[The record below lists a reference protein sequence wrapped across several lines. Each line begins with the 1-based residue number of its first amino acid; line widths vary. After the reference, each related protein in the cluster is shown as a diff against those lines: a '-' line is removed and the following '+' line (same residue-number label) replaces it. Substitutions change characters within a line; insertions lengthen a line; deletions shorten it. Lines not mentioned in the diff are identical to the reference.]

1 MNLKSDGTADGE
13 LGLIPLSSA
22 QYGMWLADHVPGG
35 PAVNIAHCVEIEGP
49 VDHDAFARAVNDGG
63 HETESLVVRVVE
75 SDGRPY
81 QFVDR
86 SIIYDEPVLDFSD
99 AEDPVAAAMEWMR
112 RDYNTK
118 AVDLS
123 RDRLTETR
131 LIRVGE
137 DHYFWYGRAHHL
149 VIDGYG
155 AFNSLNR
162 MAEHYNALLEGR
174 PPTRLDAA
182 SLHDIVE
189 AEHAYRASSRYE
201 ADKTYWLNKVSD
213 LPKPVSLS
221 GRTARSGKVD
231 RVAGLQLPA
240 HLSDRLDR
248 FADEV
253 NASAAQVVIA
263 AFAAF
268 LARMTGTEEVAL
280 SLPVTARVTKR
291 LRNAA
296 AMLANMVPI
305 RFAVHHSTT
314 VEELVRASVSE
325 LVSAMRHQLYRF
337 EDLRRDSAAIDPSAN
352 SFGPIVNILFFDS
365 EIRLGSAVGR
375 YRALTSGALDDLQLN
390 LYRSGADAPLLIE
403 LHGNPNLYGQDEL
416 GSHADRFLDFLHRMM
431 DAPLDTRI
439 GDIQLVG
446 PAEELRIVEELAG
459 HDGETPSGTLV
470 DLLTRQAAD
479 TPSAVA
485 VTSDATAL
493 TYRELDERSNRFARR
508 LIALGA
514 GPESLVAIAMPRDA
528 DLIVAV
534 LGVLKSGA
542 GYLPLDTAHPAERLE
557 YVLGDANPIAVV
569 TKRGMREQVPG
580 DPGRVVLFDD
590 VLAAEQ
596 AADPITDADRSG
608 LLRPDH
614 LAYVIYTSGS
624 TGRPKGVSITHRAV
638 STYLVNSCAEIGIR
652 SDDVWTLFHS
662 FAFDYSVWEIFGALV
677 TGGRIVVVD
686 SLTARSPDDVVRLA
700 AREQVTVF
708 SQTPSAF
715 YQFAAARQ
723 RYAHAGQPEGELS
736 LRLVILSGEALDPAG
751 LAAWYEHHPDLP
763 VLANSYGI
771 TETTVFVTYTDL
783 TPEIAVPGAPST
795 VGPALPGLRTYVLD
809 ERLRPCPLGA
819 WGEIYVAGTQLARGY
834 LGRPALSAGR
844 FVANPFGKPG
854 ERLYRS
860 GDVAR
865 WNHQGELEYRGRAD
879 QQVQLRGFRIELD
892 EIRNALLTHDSVA
905 ATVVVV
911 HLPGTEAAR
920 LVGYVVPAVGAAC
933 EADALRTHV
942 GRMLPEYMVP
952 SSIVVIDAVPL
963 TVNGK
968 VDYRALP
975 EPAFDSAAAYVAPRT
990 VVEES
995 IADVFAE
1002 VLGIDRVGVLDSF
1015 FELGGNS
1022 ITATSAAVRV
1032 AEVTRCDV
1040 SVRDLFVKQTV
1051 AELAAHLEDGHRSG
1065 RPVLRVAARP
1075 DPIPLAP
1082 AQNRMWLVNQTDPAS
1097 AAYNIPLIVQLTGRL
1112 NAAALRAALTDVIDR
1127 HESLRTVYPAVNGEG
1142 TQVVLS
1148 AEEVVAGLDLTPRP
1162 TDPDDIEQRIRELA
1176 SVGTDLRERAPIQVA
1191 LLATADRRRHV
1202 LAVVLHHICC
1212 DGSSLR
1218 PLAADVAVA
1227 YEARAEGKTPDW
1239 EPLVIQ
1245 YADYSIWHRSLLG
1258 DPEDPDSRAAHQ
1270 LRYWSQ
1276 RLAGMP
1282 PVLELPA
1289 DRPRPARQSMRG
1301 DVADTVIP
1309 AETFAGIERLAR
1321 AANVTTFM
1329 VVHAALAVLLARMS
1343 GSADIT
1349 VGTPVAGRG
1358 ERALEPLIGMF
1369 VNTVPL
1375 RTEVSFEE
1383 SFTAFLARVKDID
1396 VDAFANSDL
1405 PYERVVDEL
1414 HPKRSMAYAPLCQV
1428 YLAFEN
1434 MDRATLE
1441 LSELTVELLDPGAEP
1456 AKVDIIVT
1464 VAENTAA
1471 GGDVALRVNYATDLF
1486 DRETVEELAERL
1498 NRLLEA
1504 FVSNPRAR
1512 IGDVDLLSGVERLEL
1527 VPASG
1532 GRAETPRALADVLLV
1547 GDRGAP
1553 AVVSGDRVLSY
1564 GELDEWS
1571 NRLARVLI
1579 EWGVGPGDQVALAMG
1594 RSVEFVV
1601 GVWAV
1606 ARAGAAFVPVDP
1618 RYPSERVGHI
1628 VADSNVEVA
1637 LTVEASRTLLP
1648 GHVRQLVLDH
1658 PGTEVFL
1665 AAQSPAAVTDAD
1677 RVRACRVADAAY
1689 VVYTS
1694 GSTGKPKGVA
1704 VTNEGLANFAIEQRE
1719 RYRVDRRSRVLQVA
1733 APGFDAVMLELLMA
1747 HANGAVLVVSP
1758 PEVFAGAQLA
1768 ELIRAQEVSH
1778 AFVTPSVLATMSP
1791 AGLDSLRV
1799 LVAGGEAVP
1808 AETVSV
1814 WAPGRRLHNGYG
1826 PTETTIMV
1834 AISDPLCVGDPV
1846 TIGGP
1851 IRGVDAV
1858 VLDERLRPVPVGV
1871 TGQLYVSGVQLSRG
1885 YLNRPAST
1893 AATFVANPYG
1903 PAGTRMYGTG
1913 DLARWTAEHTL
1924 EYLGR
1929 TDFQV
1934 KIRGQRIE
1942 LGEIEAVL
1950 AGHPAVATAVVVG
1963 VHAET
1968 GSRLAA
1974 YVVPADG
1981 AVDTA
1986 ELTKYAAQR
1995 LPSHMVPDTV
2005 MVLDTLPLSS
2015 VGKVDRA
2022 ALPEPEFAPAVE
2034 FVAPRNATEQVV
2046 ADICA
2051 GVLGIERVGVLD
2063 SFFDLGGNSLSA
2075 TRAAAQ
2081 LSGAFGV
2088 EVPLR
2093 AIFET
2098 PTIGALAERL
2108 RSADAATRE
2117 PLVPQERPNRIP
2129 LSPAQA
2135 RMWFLNQ
2142 FDTGSPVYNIPL
2154 VVRMSGDLDVAA
2166 MHAAIADV
2174 LERHEALRTVYP
2186 DSDTGPHQVV
2196 VPVETALTPL
2206 VPIPVAASELEARVA
2221 AEVTV
2226 GFDVTAEVPF
2236 RVALLRSAP
2245 DEHALVL
2252 VVHHISF
2259 DGSSLAPLAADLMT
2273 AYRARVRREAP
2284 QWAPLP
2290 VQYADYAL
2298 WQRKLLGAEDDPHS
2312 PTVAQTRYWLAALAG
2327 LPEVLDLPTDRPRP
2341 AKQSFRGATV
2351 SAILPADLHRAVVAL
2366 ARRHDAT
2373 VFMVMHAAYAALL
2386 ARLSGTGDIA
2396 VGTPIAGRGEPG
2408 LDGLVG
2414 MFVNTLVL
2422 RTHLEPGASFVRLL
2436 DQVRATDLAAFENA
2450 DIPFERLVEV
2460 LNPPRS
2466 TAHAP
2471 LTQVGFSFQNIEI
2484 PTVRFEG
2491 LTVSAQMAD
2500 PSVAKYDLHLNLVD
2514 ALEPD
2519 GEPGD
2524 MAVEFG
2530 YATDLFDEA
2539 TVTSMFDRYLL
2550 LLRAIVAD
2558 PTRAV
2563 GDIDLLTEQE
2573 TRQLAVRSVGTRTQ
2587 TPAATIADLFA
2598 AQVAATPEH
2607 TAVFDAASGAQLDY
2621 RAFGARVNALAR
2633 ALIRRGIGPETVVA
2647 VSMRRS
2653 VELLATLY
2661 AIHAAGAA
2669 YLPLDPDHPIDR
2681 VRAVLAAAR
2690 PGAVLTRPDDDAGL
2704 PGDVPVW
2711 TLAELAAEHEDT

>member
-49 VDHDAFARAVNDGG
+49 VDHDAFTQAVNDGG

-189 AEHAYRASSRYE
+189 AERAYRASSRYE
-201 ADKTYWLNKVSD
+201 TDRTYWLDKVSD

-268 LARMTGTEEVAL
+268 LARMTGTEDVAL

-325 LVSAMRHQLYRF
+325 LVAAMRHQLYRF

-416 GSHADRFLDFLHRMM
+416 ASHADRFLDFLHRMM

-439 GDIQLVG
+439 GDLQLVG

-459 HDGETPSGTLV
+459 RDGESPSGTLV

-485 VTSDATAL
+485 VTSDATSL
-493 TYRELDERSNRFARR
+493 TYRELDERSNRFARG

-580 DPGRVVLFDD
+580 DPGRVVLFEDA
-590 VLAAEQ
+590 LAAER
-596 AADPITDADRSG
+596 AADPITDADRTA

-624 TGRPKGVSITHRAV
+624 TGRPKGVSITHRAA

-652 SDDVWTLFHS
+652 ADDVWTLFHS

-723 RYAHAGQPEGELS
+723 RYAHAGEPEGELS

-751 LAAWYEHHPDLP
+751 LAAWYEHNPDLP

-771 TETTVFVTYTDL
+771 TETTVFVTYTGL
-783 TPEIAVPGAPST
+783 TPDVAVPGAPST

-834 LGRPALSAGR
+834 LERPALSAGR
-844 FVANPFGKPG
+844 FVANPFGNPG

-892 EIRNALLTHDSVA
+892 EVRNALLTHGSVA
-905 ATVVVV
+905 AAVVVV

-933 EADALRTHV
+933 EADALRAHV
-942 GRMLPEYMVP
+942 GGMLPEYMVP

-975 EPAFDSAAAYVAPRT
+975 EPVFDSAAAYVAPRT
-990 VVEES
+990 VLEES

-1040 SVRDLFVKQTV
+1040 SVRDLFLKQTV
-1051 AELAAHLEDGHRSG
+1051 AELAAQLEDGHRSG
-1065 RPVLRVAARP
+1065 RPVLRAAPRP
-1075 DPIPLAP
+1075 EPIPLAP
-1082 AQNRMWLVNQTDPAS
+1082 AQNRMWLVNQTDPTS

-1112 NAAALRAALTDVIDR
+1112 DTAALRAALTDVIDR

-1142 TQVVLS
+1142 TQLVLS
-1148 AEEVVAGLDLTPRP
+1148 ADEVVAGLDLSPRP
-1162 TDPDDIEQRIRELA
+1162 TDPHDIEQRIRELA
-1176 SVGTDLRERAPIQVA
+1176 SVGTDLRERAPIRVA
-1191 LLATADRRRHV
+1191 LLATADRKRHV
-1202 LAVVLHHICC
+1202 LVVVLHHICC

-1218 PLAADVAVA
+1218 PLAVDVAVA
-1227 YEARAEGKTPDW
+1227 YEARVQGKTPDW
-1239 EPLVIQ
+1239 EPLSVQ
-1245 YADYSIWHRSLLG
+1245 YADYSVWHRSLLG
-1258 DPEDPDSRAAHQ
+1258 DPDDPDSRAAQQ

-1349 VGTPVAGRG
+1349 IGTPVAGRG

-1375 RTEVSFEE
+1375 RTEVSSDE
-1383 SFTAFLARVKDID
+1383 SFTGFLARVKDID

-1434 MDRATLE
+1434 MDRASLE

-1464 VAENTAA
+1464 VAENTAG

-1498 NRLLEA
+1498 NRILDA

-1512 IGDVDLLSGVERLEL
+1512 IGDVDLLSGVERLGL

-1532 GRAETPRALADVLLV
+1532 GRAETPRVLADVLLV

-1553 AVVSGDRVLSY
+1553 AVVSGDRVLTY

-1579 EWGVGPGDQVALAMG
+1579 DWGVGPGDQVALAMG
-1594 RSVEFVV
+1594 
-1601 GVWAV
+1601 
-1606 ARAGAAFVPVDP
+1606 
-1618 RYPSERVGHI
+1618 
-1628 VADSNVEVA
+1628 
-1637 LTVEASRTLLP
+1637 
-1648 GHVRQLVLDH
+1648 
-1658 PGTEVFL
+1658 
-1665 AAQSPAAVTDAD
+1665 
-1677 RVRACRVADAAY
+1677 
-1689 VVYTS
+1689 
-1694 GSTGKPKGVA
+1694 
-1704 VTNEGLANFAIEQRE
+1704 
-1719 RYRVDRRSRVLQVA
+1719 
-1733 APGFDAVMLELLMA
+1733 
-1747 HANGAVLVVSP
+1747 
-1758 PEVFAGAQLA
+1758 
-1768 ELIRAQEVSH
+1768 
-1778 AFVTPSVLATMSP
+1778 
-1791 AGLDSLRV
+1791 
-1799 LVAGGEAVP
+1799 
-1808 AETVSV
+1808 
-1814 WAPGRRLHNGYG
+1814 
-1826 PTETTIMV
+1826 
-1834 AISDPLCVGDPV
+1834 
-1846 TIGGP
+1846 
-1851 IRGVDAV
+1851 
-1858 VLDERLRPVPVGV
+1858 
-1871 TGQLYVSGVQLSRG
+1871 
-1885 YLNRPAST
+1885 
-1893 AATFVANPYG
+1893 
-1903 PAGTRMYGTG
+1903 
-1913 DLARWTAEHTL
+1913 
-1924 EYLGR
+1924 
-1929 TDFQV
+1929 
-1934 KIRGQRIE
+1934 
-1942 LGEIEAVL
+1942 
-1950 AGHPAVATAVVVG
+1950 
-1963 VHAET
+1963 
-1968 GSRLAA
+1968 
-1974 YVVPADG
+1974 
-1981 AVDTA
+1981 
-1986 ELTKYAAQR
+1986 
-1995 LPSHMVPDTV
+1995 
-2005 MVLDTLPLSS
+2005 
-2015 VGKVDRA
+2015 
-2022 ALPEPEFAPAVE
+2022 
-2034 FVAPRNATEQVV
+2034 
-2046 ADICA
+2046 
-2051 GVLGIERVGVLD
+2051 
-2063 SFFDLGGNSLSA
+2063 
-2075 TRAAAQ
+2075 
-2081 LSGAFGV
+2081 
-2088 EVPLR
+2088 
-2093 AIFET
+2093 
-2098 PTIGALAERL
+2098 
-2108 RSADAATRE
+2108 
-2117 PLVPQERPNRIP
+2117 
-2129 LSPAQA
+2129 
-2135 RMWFLNQ
+2135 
-2142 FDTGSPVYNIPL
+2142 
-2154 VVRMSGDLDVAA
+2154 
-2166 MHAAIADV
+2166 
-2174 LERHEALRTVYP
+2174 
-2186 DSDTGPHQVV
+2186 
-2196 VPVETALTPL
+2196 
-2206 VPIPVAASELEARVA
+2206 
-2221 AEVTV
+2221 
-2226 GFDVTAEVPF
+2226 
-2236 RVALLRSAP
+2236 
-2245 DEHALVL
+2245 
-2252 VVHHISF
+2252 
-2259 DGSSLAPLAADLMT
+2259 
-2273 AYRARVRREAP
+2273 
-2284 QWAPLP
+2284 
-2290 VQYADYAL
+2290 
-2298 WQRKLLGAEDDPHS
+2298 
-2312 PTVAQTRYWLAALAG
+2312 
-2327 LPEVLDLPTDRPRP
+2327 
-2341 AKQSFRGATV
+2341 
-2351 SAILPADLHRAVVAL
+2351 
-2366 ARRHDAT
+2366 
-2373 VFMVMHAAYAALL
+2373 
-2386 ARLSGTGDIA
+2386 
-2396 VGTPIAGRGEPG
+2396 
-2408 LDGLVG
+2408 
-2414 MFVNTLVL
+2414 
-2422 RTHLEPGASFVRLL
+2422 
-2436 DQVRATDLAAFENA
+2436 
-2450 DIPFERLVEV
+2450 
-2460 LNPPRS
+2460 
-2466 TAHAP
+2466 
-2471 LTQVGFSFQNIEI
+2471 
-2484 PTVRFEG
+2484 
-2491 LTVSAQMAD
+2491 
-2500 PSVAKYDLHLNLVD
+2500 
-2514 ALEPD
+2514 
-2519 GEPGD
+2519 
-2524 MAVEFG
+2524 
-2530 YATDLFDEA
+2530 
-2539 TVTSMFDRYLL
+2539 
-2550 LLRAIVAD
+2550 
-2558 PTRAV
+2558 
-2563 GDIDLLTEQE
+2563 
-2573 TRQLAVRSVGTRTQ
+2573 
-2587 TPAATIADLFA
+2587 
-2598 AQVAATPEH
+2598 
-2607 TAVFDAASGAQLDY
+2607 
-2621 RAFGARVNALAR
+2621 
-2633 ALIRRGIGPETVVA
+2633 
-2647 VSMRRS
+2647 
-2653 VELLATLY
+2653 
-2661 AIHAAGAA
+2661 
-2669 YLPLDPDHPIDR
+2669 
-2681 VRAVLAAAR
+2681 
-2690 PGAVLTRPDDDAGL
+2690 
-2704 PGDVPVW
+2704 
-2711 TLAELAAEHEDT
+2711 